1 MYEDVPS
8 SIMLDNTI
16 LNELVIENV
25 TGPDTQKNLKTSE
38 KSTSLAFFFILIFNV
53 VTMYIQC
60 SNLRSFCKILK
71 KI

>member
-38 KSTSLAFFFILIFNV
+38 KSTSLAFFFYFD
-53 VTMYIQC
+53 IQC
-60 SNLRSFCKILK
+60 SNNVHSM
-71 KI
+71 